1 MERWNKQYGMKCNS
15 MYDIMNHPGD
25 ITIVYT
31 SKEYQPRSEVFDESY
46 KFVAHQ
52 LLLEKKWG
60 VFLPKI

>member
-31 SKEYQPRSEVFDESY
+31 SKRISAAFR
-46 KFVAHQ
+46 
-52 LLLEKKWG
+52 G
-60 VFLPKI
+60 I